1 MKIWNLTKN
10 LQHQK
15 WIATLIK
22 WLLLCIQ
29 LVYPY
34 FIWFIASISW
44 VSKVKYKKR
53 LFLSFFSLPFVCWS
67 GHWML
72 RDFFFFLYCWLM
84 ILGHL
89 QYLEKVEWFRYKTW
103 TAIRPCCP
111 RINITQRKLL
121 NFEKWCTNG
130 EGVKKGQHLTFK
142 VNFLFQNH
150 QNLSHFLSLTFLD
163 NINFWVTLLIKWCL
177 IFDSSHY
184 TNPRNSIISFEYVD
198 S

>member
-1 MKIWNLTKN
+1 MKNWNLTKN

-72 RDFFFFLYCWLM
+72 RDFFFLYCWLM

-121 NFEKWCTNG
+121 NFEKLVGTS
-130 EGVKKGQHLTFK
+130 EVFKKQSFRNQL
-142 VNFLFQNH
+142 
-150 QNLSHFLSLTFLD
+150 LS
-163 NINFWVTLLIKWCL
+163 
-177 IFDSSHY
+177 SSHSP
-184 TNPRNSIISFEYVD
+184 N
-198 S
+198 